1 MKTWYLVSGVL
12 GVDVG
17 GVAVIKSN
25 MVGWD
30 RSGSTSWAMPRCL
43 PEKSHH
49 VTNRYKKV
57 YLGERGTS
65 EGLNKGWR
73 QTDRNR
79 AMGAEKGGRDGRERE
94 RE

>member
-1 MKTWYLVSGVL
+1 MFFW
-12 GVDVG
+12 VDLG
-17 GVAVIKSN
+17 GVAVTKSN

-30 RSGSTSWAMPRCL
+30 RSGGTSWAMPRCL

-73 QTDRNR
+73 ETDRNR
-79 AMGAEKGGRDGRERE
+79 DRENNWKEKLFRSRTSFLCYF
-94 RE
+94 